1 MKKINYKPMLAAA
14 PYVMGAGMAC
24 FVAAYVIGN
33 PWIKDTL
40 LIVGLVAVILSMVL
54 YAATWKNEKR

>member
-1 MKKINYKPMLAAA
+1 MKEINDKPMLTAA

-24 FVAAYVIGN
+24 FVTAYMIGN

-40 LIVGLVAVILSMVL
+40 LLTGLVAVILSTVL
-54 YAATWKNEKR
+54 YAATWKNERR

>member
-1 MKKINYKPMLAAA
+1 MLAAA

>member
-1 MKKINYKPMLAAA
+1 MKKINYKPMLAVA

-24 FVAAYVIGN
+24 FVAAYMIGN

-40 LIVGLVAVILSMVL
+40 LLTGLVAVILSTVL
-54 YAATWKNEKR
+54 YAATWKNERR

>member
-1 MKKINYKPMLAAA
+1 MLPAA

-24 FVAAYVIGN
+24 FVAAYAIGN

-40 LIVGLVAVILSMVL
+40 LLTGLMAVILSTIL

>member
-1 MKKINYKPMLAAA
+1 MKKINYKPMLTAA

-24 FVAAYVIGN
+24 FVAAYMIGN

-40 LIVGLVAVILSMVL
+40 LLTGLVAVILSTVL
-54 YAATWKNEKR
+54 YAATWKNERR